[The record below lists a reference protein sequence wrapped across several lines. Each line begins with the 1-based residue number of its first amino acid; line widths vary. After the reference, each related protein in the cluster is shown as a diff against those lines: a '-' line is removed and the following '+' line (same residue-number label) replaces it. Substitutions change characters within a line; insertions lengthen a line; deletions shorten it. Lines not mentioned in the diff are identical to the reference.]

1 MQEILPGLYYWSAF
15 HEPIGTNVSSYY
27 FRDAGI
33 VIDPKVPDGGLDT
46 LPGRPQQIVMTIGL
60 HDRDVQAFADT
71 FGIPIRASHEAAQR
85 LQGSLGVEPFGDGE
99 QVAPGVTAHAVDA
112 IAPDEYALHLDV
124 AEGALAFADGLTNS
138 RGLGFVPDGLLG
150 DDPQGVKRG
159 LLDAFGRLL
168 ALDFDHLLFAHG
180 EPLIGGGKAA
190 LREFVQ
196 AAQSR

>member
-1 MQEILPGLYYWSAF
+1 
-15 HEPIGTNVSSYY
+15 
-27 FRDAGI
+27 
-33 VIDPKVPDGGLDT
+33 
-46 LPGRPQQIVMTIGL
+46 
-60 HDRDVQAFADT
+60 
-71 FGIPIRASHEAAQR
+71 
-85 LQGSLGVEPFGDGE
+85 
-99 QVAPGVTAHAVDA
+99 VTAIAVDA